1 VLDGFV
7 IAGNTIERMPLE
19 TTKGKMHAFKKHYL
33 VILVSILVHLLL
45 ALLLFVIAEK
55 PQIKE
60 IKVAKKA
67 INSYL
72 YKMPAKPIV
81 KQILPK
87 KAELKKEE
95 NQQASEQIKLV
106 SAVTP
111 APSLAIKA
119 IKVNT
124 ETATKKTVQA
134 TFSAYQQLNSLR
146 SAINE
151 KMMADELSELQQF
164 RSPSMMHGEQISVP
178 KLAIPLTPEQERER
192 KATRMSD
199 DISITKYDNG
209 ICTIERKQM
218 LGSPIEGS
226 SSAFACGESKFDK
239 SFREHIKKVQEKL
252 LPVKNK

>member
-19 TTKGKMHAFKKHYL
+19 TTKGKMHALKKHYL
-33 VILVSILVHLLL
+33 IILVSILVHLLL
-45 ALLLFVIAEK
+45 ALLLFFIVEK

-111 APSLAIKA
+111 TPSLAVKA
-119 IKVNT
+119 VKVNP

-164 RSPSMMHGEQISVP
+164 RSPSMMHGEQASVP
-178 KLAIPLTPEQERER
+178 HSAIPLTPEQERE
-192 KATRMSD
+192 KKTTRMSD

-239 SFREHIKKVQEKL
+239 SFREHMNKVQEKL